1 MLYFIKLIILI
12 FDKFILLCFIYL
24 LLIFHVYI
32 TFYHDEKGK
41 IFSYDKNSQHSLFNN
56 LQVYG
61 QINENTLTS
70 GFDTGSYPIGIAVN
84 PLTHKIYV
92 ANEYSNTVSVFDAR
106 TDKIEHTIKTGVFP
120 YSIDINIFNNR
131 VYVTNRGSNDISVI
145 DGSTNLIL
153 DNINIGLSPVGI
165 AIDPSSNYIYVTNID
180 SNSISII
187 DGISNKVIN
196 TINNITV
203 PYGINVNPISKKIYI
218 TNIANSTIT
227 VIDSQKYTIIKD
239 IQVEKAPVGIDIDIE
254 KNLIFVTNY
263 LSNSLSIIN
272 GTNHSIIKTIKV
284 GTSPVGVQIN
294 PVSEKIYISN
304 MQSNTVTV
312 LNESTFN
319 KIKDISVNPSL
330 ITENKFPFNEIP
342 TNIKFPLMASYIA
355 IDPLTNLTY
364 VTNTASNTVSLI
376 NGKDDENIVRVQFKI
391 NPENAGFIEC
401 DGIRNSNHNT
411 TMLIANETTTCKAS
425 ADSGYTF
432 NLWSGLVSSE
442 ENPLKFI
449 SNNYG
454 TIIANFKP
462 TLSFDQYIF
471 LIGGIIGITS
481 IILGW
486 FFKGR
491 QRRKFN
497 KFMQIINENFNIH
510 DNNNKDKIINEFE
523 ILRQNIF
530 DSYKKGS
537 LTDFQFDYLDK
548 KILNYI
554 EKISKLR

>member
-1 MLYFIKLIILI
+1 
-12 FDKFILLCFIYL
+12 
-24 LLIFHVYI
+24 
-32 TFYHDEKGK
+32 
-41 IFSYDKNSQHSLFNN
+41 
-56 LQVYG
+56 
-61 QINENTLTS
+61 
-70 GFDTGSYPIGIAVN
+70 
-84 PLTHKIYV
+84 
-92 ANEYSNTVSVFDAR
+92 
-106 TDKIEHTIKTGVFP
+106 
-120 YSIDINIFNNR
+120 
-131 VYVTNRGSNDISVI
+131 
-145 DGSTNLIL
+145 
-153 DNINIGLSPVGI
+153 
-165 AIDPSSNYIYVTNID
+165 
-180 SNSISII
+180 
-187 DGISNKVIN
+187 
-196 TINNITV
+196 
-203 PYGINVNPISKKIYI
+203 
-218 TNIANSTIT
+218 
-227 VIDSQKYTIIKD
+227 
-239 IQVEKAPVGIDIDIE
+239 
-254 KNLIFVTNY
+254 
-263 LSNSLSIIN
+263 
-272 GTNHSIIKTIKV
+272 
-284 GTSPVGVQIN
+284 
-294 PVSEKIYISN
+294 
-304 MQSNTVTV
+304 
-312 LNESTFN
+312 
-319 KIKDISVNPSL
+319 
-330 ITENKFPFNEIP
+330 
-342 TNIKFPLMASYIA
+342 MASYIA

-449 SNNYG
+449 SNDYG

>member
-1 MLYFIKLIILI
+1 M
-12 FDKFILLCFIYL
+12 
-24 LLIFHVYI
+24 
-32 TFYHDEKGK
+32 
-41 IFSYDKNSQHSLFNN
+41 
-56 LQVYG
+56 
-61 QINENTLTS
+61 
-70 GFDTGSYPIGIAVN
+70 
-84 PLTHKIYV
+84 
-92 ANEYSNTVSVFDAR
+92 
-106 TDKIEHTIKTGVFP
+106 
-120 YSIDINIFNNR
+120 
-131 VYVTNRGSNDISVI
+131 
-145 DGSTNLIL
+145 
-153 DNINIGLSPVGI
+153 
-165 AIDPSSNYIYVTNID
+165 
-180 SNSISII
+180 
-187 DGISNKVIN
+187 
-196 TINNITV
+196 
-203 PYGINVNPISKKIYI
+203 
-218 TNIANSTIT
+218 
-227 VIDSQKYTIIKD
+227 
-239 IQVEKAPVGIDIDIE
+239 DIDIE

-294 PVSEKIYISN
+294 PISKKIYISN

-319 KIKDISVNPSL
+319 KIKDIVVNPSL
-330 ITENKFPFNEIP
+330 ITENKFPFNEVP

-449 SNNYG
+449 SNDYG

-462 TLSFDQYIF
+462 TFSFDQYIF

-497 KFMQIINENFNIH
+497 KFMQIINENFNTL
-510 DNNNKDKIINEFE
+510 DNNNKDKIINKFD

-537 LTDFQFDYLDK
+537 LTDFQFDYLNK